1 MKTIKTTVSTLIN
14 RFTPALI
21 TLLGFSATACDE
33 QEEMYGTP
41 YVTFDVDGTV
51 TTDDGT
57 PVENARIKA
66 YPTEADAVDEEKR
79 DNYILASG
87 VTDAD
92 GRYHLGDRVHTF
104 QNPVKIVCMAPE
116 GSDLQNDGKEVN
128 LEIISNKKDPVWCV
142 GTARGTV
149 DFKLTKQ

>member
-1 MKTIKTTVSTLIN
+1 MKTIKTGFTTLLN

-33 QEEMYGTP
+33 QKDMYGTP

-57 PVENARIKA
+57 PVENAQIKA
-66 YPTEADAVDEEKR
+66 YPTEADAVSEEHR
-79 DNYILASG
+79 DNYIIASG

-92 GRYHLGDRVHTF
+92 GRYHLGDMVVLFH
-104 QNPVKIVCMAPE
+104 NPVKIVCMAPK
-116 GSDLQNDGKEVN
+116 GSDLQNGAKEVN
-128 LEIISNKKDPVWCV
+128 LEIVSSKKDPAWSE
-142 GTARGTV
+142 GTAKGTV
-149 DFKLTKQ
+149 DFKLTK